1 MIDMQMTNPDLLPR
15 QSQRRAF
22 ERESARGGALPV
34 ADPAAPGAQFPPLDP
49 GCVSDAIP
57 AFFIGRN
64 KEGFWVARDA
74 RGLMGGL
81 FLSESGALSFA
92 RRNSQPIRCATIYPS
107 ETIELDLKN
116 MGNPL
121 VARLAPLKRLAQRV
135 RQRLGTLVGV

>member
-1 MIDMQMTNPDLLPR
+1 MT
-15 QSQRRAF
+15 
-22 ERESARGGALPV
+22 
-34 ADPAAPGAQFPPLDP
+34 
-49 GCVSDAIP
+49 
-57 AFFIGRN
+57 
-64 KEGFWVARDA
+64 
-74 RGLMGGL
+74 GGL

-121 VARLAPLKRLAQRV
+121 VARLAPLKRLAKRV